1 MTSYNLKIFTIMPRT
16 PEQYE
21 EIRNEK
27 KKVILDAAMK
37 LFACKGYASTS
48 ISSIADEAN
57 ISKGLMYNY
66 FKSKEELLKTIL
78 QNFIN
83 EIAEMM
89 DSNHDN
95 RLSKEEAFQFLDNY
109 FELLMTRTE
118 EAKLFAQLTVQPEV
132 LQFFSENTMPMTKQG
147 ELLVSCFSEIQKE
160 NIDMRILDFTAIIK
174 GITILYVFEPEKYPD
189 ERMLQYK
196 EHLKNKFFT

>member
-1 MTSYNLKIFTIMPRT
+1 MPRT

-37 LFACKGYASTS
+37 LFACNGYASTS
-48 ISSIADEAN
+48 ISSIADKAN

-66 FKSKEELLKTIL
+66 FKSKEELLTKIL
-78 QNFIN
+78 QTFID

-89 DSNHDN
+89 DVNHDN
-95 RLSKEEAFQFLDNY
+95 MLSKEEAFQFLDKY

-132 LQFFSENTMPMTKQG
+132 LQFFSENKILPMTKQG
-147 ELLVSCFSEIQKE
+147 EMLISCFDE
-160 NIDMRILDFTAIIK
+160 NQNENLEMRLLDFTAIIK
-174 GITILYVFEPEKYPD
+174 GITILYIFSPEKYPD
-189 ERMLQYK
+189 ELMFQYK

>member
-1 MTSYNLKIFTIMPRT
+1 MPRT

-27 KKVILDAAMK
+27 KKVILNAAMK
-37 LFACKGYASTS
+37 LFACKGYAMTS
-48 ISSIADEAN
+48 ISTIAEKAN

-78 QNFIN
+78 QTFMD

-89 DSNHDN
+89 DANHDN
-95 RLSKEEAFQFLDNY
+95 ILSKEEAFQFLDNY
-109 FELLMTRTE
+109 FEMLMTRTE

-132 LQFFSENTMPMTKQG
+132 LQFFSDNTMLPMTRQG
-147 ELLVSCFSEIQKE
+147 EMLVSCLSEIQKE
-160 NIDMRILDFTAIIK
+160 NIEMRLLDFTAIIK
-174 GITILYVFEPEKYPD
+174 GITILYVFTPEKYPD
-189 ERMLQYK
+189 ELMLQYK
-196 EHLKNKFFT
+196 EYLKNKFFI